1 MKKIIIAV
9 GLMLS
14 VAYPTVYAA
23 EEKAAPEFKTVCVD
37 VQGKDGKA
45 VIDPKTKK
53 PKQNCTKVQVRKK
66 HEGTK
71 IEDAKKK

>member
-1 MKKIIIAV
+1 MKFLSSLIIA
-9 GLMLS
+9 GFLATG
-14 VAYPTVYAA
+14 VAYAA
-23 EEKAAPEFKTVCVD
+23 EEKTAPEVKTVCVD

-53 PKQNCTKVQVRKK
+53 PKQNCTKVKVRKK

-71 IEDAKKK
+71 IPEGKKK